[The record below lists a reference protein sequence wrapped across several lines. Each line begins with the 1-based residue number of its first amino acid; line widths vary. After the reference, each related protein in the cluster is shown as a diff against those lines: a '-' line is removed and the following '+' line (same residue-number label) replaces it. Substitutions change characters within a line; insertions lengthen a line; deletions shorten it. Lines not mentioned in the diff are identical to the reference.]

1 MVLPLILFLAYF
13 AYSWDDS
20 NLANG
25 YLRGYFNMTE
35 ITAQLN
41 SFTSPDLSLITL
53 GKSVDG
59 NNIEGIKLLKADGI
73 SSNLRTKILI
83 TGTHTTKQL
92 LATTQV
98 LYLLNFLTN
107 DTSPNTLYLVQTS
120 EIYFIPVINVD
131 SYIAAGKYYITTN
144 TFKDFDKNTKN
155 TCSSNVEY
163 SGVNLNR
170 NFDSHWGADDT
181 GSSSDPC
188 SNVYRGASAFS
199 EPETSALK
207 TLISTTSFKMWI
219 HYGSYGNHFFYPYCY
234 LSNVD
239 PSGAFKNISSYIYF
253 RNLPY
258 SANLLWNASYGTTYS
273 IVKSLVNGAL
283 IDYGMDNN
291 IYSFWITIG
300 AYQEQQANILPNCR
314 NHTAIFKQIA
324 LTSGPLNKMEFGS
337 ISEEICKK
345 NEACT
350 INENAYAYVT
360 LWFKIMNLG
369 LSDSYADENFIF
381 KATYGSTYSY
391 EIANIIVGN
400 SAATLS
406 YTNISDSS
414 QKISFEVNIGSIP
427 ALSNTNIFISFYS
440 YKNLTY
446 DGEEMTINYQA
457 KLTSSLT
464 ANYSA
469 LSFSDSSVVGK
480 ATQPSTAIN
489 TENYG
494 AFYYIRVSSEHHE
507 LAAVAA
513 ICVFIGIFMIA
524 VWVLIAKIFY
534 SEQIY
539 GNHNTESHGTM
550 AGLNTKNATVEH
562 TLIKESAKPENNLN
576 GFRPMGSEI
585 KNIGQEPNKFQ
596 LELNTG
602 EGSPSQRGKISIPNS
617 LPKSR
622 ENIGR
627 FREFTLG
634 EDSPSTFVGIGYGM
648 PRAGIR
654 HDIDN
659 PEIRSARQEGL
670 SIPMRAGLISKN
682 EPEIKGNINVPG
694 FGPLPPELD
703 PGSAQRGK
711 INVPPHMKGTSF
723 GNDPSTKLEIVDAPQ
738 LPIFA
743 GSPTD
748 FSAKNQEKKGFSP
761 MVDPG
766 DLRPNFGSPQA
777 KAGGFGGNIVEE
789 AKLPFAVPIF
799 RGSTGEGP
807 SLSQVSIPP
816 SPNGEINLGNPN
828 SKGSF
833 QPINPSFGEEY
844 DDIEILVDDTKS
856 RGPPEYK

>member
-1 MVLPLILFLAYF
+1 MCCIIAYLSTIFSRFINRKMVLPLILFLACF

-25 YLRGYFNMTE
+25 YLGGYFNMTE

-73 SSNLRTKILI
+73 NSSLRTKILI
-83 TGTHTTKQL
+83 TGSHSTLQL
-92 LATTQV
+92 LSTTQV

-107 DTSPNTLYLVQTS
+107 DTNSDTLYLLETS

-131 SYIAAGKYYITTN
+131 SYIAAGKYYITTQ
-144 TFKDFDKNTKN
+144 TFSDFYKNTKN
-155 TCSSNVEY
+155 TCKSNVQY
-163 SGVNLNR
+163 SGVDLFR

-188 SNVYRGASAFS
+188 SGAYRGDSAFS
-199 EPETSALK
+199 EPETAALK

-219 HYGSYGNHFFYPYCY
+219 HYSSYGNYVFYPYCY
-234 LSNVD
+234 LRSVD
-239 PSGAFKNISSYIYF
+239 SSAFKNISTYNYF

-258 SANLLWNASYGTTYS
+258 SANLLLDVQYGTLYS
-273 IVKSLVNGAL
+273 KINILVNGAL

-291 IYSFWITIG
+291 IYSFWISTG
-300 AYQEQQANILPNCR
+300 AYHARQADILPTCR

-345 NEACT
+345 NETCT
-350 INENAYAYVT
+350 SNENAYAYVI
-360 LWFKIMNLG
+360 LRFYFMNSG

-391 EIANIIVGN
+391 EIANITVGN

-406 YTNISDSS
+406 YTNISDST

-457 KLTSSLT
+457 KLTNSLT

-550 AGLNTKNATVEH
+550 AGLNTKNTTVEH
-562 TLIKESAKPENNLN
+562 NLN

-617 LPKSR
+617 PPKSR
-622 ENIGR
+622 ENIGG
-627 FREFTLG
+627 FREVTLG
-634 EDSPSTFVGIGYGM
+634 EGSPSTFVGIGYGM

-670 SIPMRAGLISKN
+670 SIPMRVGLISKN

-694 FGPLPPELD
+694 FGPMPPELD

-766 DLRPNFGSPQA
+766 DLRPNFGSPQP
-777 KAGGFGGNIVEE
+777 KAGGF
-789 AKLPFAVPIF
+789 
-799 RGSTGEGP
+799 
-807 SLSQVSIPP
+807 QVSIPS
-816 SPNGEINLGNPN
+816 SPGGETNLGNPN

-833 QPINPSFGEEY
+833 QHINPSFGEEY
-844 DDIEILVDDTKS
+844 DDIEILVDDSKS
-856 RGPPEYK
+856 IGPPEYK